1 MNKEKNE
8 SFHYEEEKIHP
19 KVLKCIKLLEQ
30 NGMAIQDIAYSKF
43 MYENIL
49 KRGIALKPYFLWSLP
64 TTILAV
70 IIPLLIA
77 LYLVN
82 FLSKGFLDNFLNSP
96 FKLGFLLLILIS
108 KIVTHY
114 FFVSLKVR
122 KKINLHKWSE
132 C

>member
-30 NGMAIQDIAYSKF
+30 NAMAIQETAYSRF

-64 TTILAV
+64 TAILAV
-70 IIPLLIA
+70 IIPLFIKSY
-77 LYLVN
+77 LYL
-82 FLSKGFLDNFLNSP
+82 
-96 FKLGFLLLILIS
+96 
-108 KIVTHY
+108 
-114 FFVSLKVR
+114 
-122 KKINLHKWSE
+122 NL
-132 C
+132 